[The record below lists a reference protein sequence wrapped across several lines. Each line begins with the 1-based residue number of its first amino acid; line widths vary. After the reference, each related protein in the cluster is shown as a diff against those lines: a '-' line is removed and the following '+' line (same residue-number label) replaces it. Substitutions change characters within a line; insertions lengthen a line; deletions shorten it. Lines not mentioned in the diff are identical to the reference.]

1 VLVLTQAPDPGWEAA
16 VGDVILPVTTAP
28 EESLMSWAQA
38 FSLGPEG
45 ATVDIRFDDAQ
56 RQRWLWLELFL
67 VVIVIVLSL
76 PTRTSRDP
84 DADDPDQDDFAQ
96 SGVGA

>member
-1 VLVLTQAPDPGWEAA
+1 MLAQSADPGWEAV
-16 VGDVILPVTTAP
+16 VGDVSLPVTKAT

-38 FSLGPEG
+38 FGVGPEG

-56 RQRWLWLELFL
+56 RQRWLWLELLL

-84 DADDPDQDDFAQ
+84 DADDADLDSFVQT
-96 SGVGA
+96 GVGA

>member
-1 VLVLTQAPDPGWEAA
+1 M
-16 VGDVILPVTTAP
+16 GDVSLPVTSAP
-28 EESLMSWAQA
+28 ADSLMNWAQA
-38 FSLGPEG
+38 FSVGPEG

-67 VVIVIVLSL
+67 VAIVVVLSL

-84 DADDPDQDDFAQ
+84 DADDADLEASVQT
-96 SGVGA
+96 GVGA